1 MTTGDLLVLLD
12 SLRKLGAEI
21 GAVEVK
27 RAETELPA
35 RLWETLSAFA
45 NTPGG
50 GVLLLGVRE
59 DGFIPVGVKDPG
71 KIQADLAAL
80 CRQMEPALRPLIT
93 VYSLAGASV
102 VCAEVPEADF
112 RQKPC
117 YYRGAGLLGGT
128 FVRVANTNR
137 RATQYEVQLFLDG
150 RGQPAYDA
158 EPVPEAG
165 MDELDEGL
173 LAEFLARLRRK
184 PGAVYRDWRDEEILR
199 AFRVITDQPGSAQ
212 DRPSVAAGGWGSA
225 AAGRAPSRQAVLPT
239 LAGYLCFGGYPQERF
254 PALRV
259 DVVTYP
265 TPRAGEPG
273 VAGER
278 LLDSVKVEGPLGR
291 MVVGALEAIE
301 RNLPHR
307 AVVEG
312 PGRVDEPLYPAAVLR
327 EAVVN
332 ALGHRDYSPLA
343 RGSAVQVRIFPDR
356 LEVENPGGL
365 FGPVTV
371 DRLGEAGVQASRNG
385 FLMKVLEDLPL
396 PGGLGVASEN
406 RGTGIVA
413 MVAALRR
420 VGMAPPIFDDRR
432 TTFRVTLLRYF
443 PVGVSRA
450 DPAAR
455 VPVSDLPGWPGT
467 GRVGRRTP
475 RGDEREYIPR
485 RIRGDRR
492 EEILHM
498 LRDQGPL
505 SCEDIARRLG
515 LTEAAVH
522 RWLRILRQEGRVA
535 PTTARVK
542 SPHTRYTA
550 TAPDDS

>member
-1 MTTGDLLVLLD
+1 MTTGDLLALLD
-12 SLRKLGAEI
+12 SLRKLGAET
-21 GAVEVK
+21 GTVEVK
-27 RAETELPA
+27 RAGGQLPA

-50 GVLLLGVRE
+50 GVLLLGVDQ
-59 DGFIPVGVKDPG
+59 DGFVPVGVRDPG

-80 CRQMEPALRPLIT
+80 CDQMEPVLRPLIT
-93 VYSLAGASV
+93 MHSIAGASV
-102 VCAEVPEADF
+102 VCAEVPEVDF

-117 YYRGAGLLGGT
+117 HYRGAGLLGGT
-128 FVRVANTNR
+128 FVRVGNTNR

-150 RGQPAYDA
+150 RGQPSYDA
-158 EPVPEAG
+158 EAVAGAG
-165 MDELDEGL
+165 MDELDAGL

-184 PGAVYRDWRDEEILR
+184 PGVVYRDWEDEEILR
-199 AFRVITDQPGSAQ
+199 AFRIVTDQPGPPQ
-212 DRPSVAAGGWGSA
+212 DRPPVAAGGWRS
-225 AAGRAPSRQAVLPT
+225 AAGRGLCPT
-239 LAGYLCFGGYPQERF
+239 LAGYLCFARYPQERF

-259 DVVTYP
+259 DVVAYP
-265 TPRAGEPG
+265 TPHAGEPG
-273 VAGER
+273 MAGER

-291 MVVGALEAIE
+291 MVVGSLEAIE
-301 RNLPHR
+301 RNLPRR
-307 AVVEG
+307 AVVQG

-356 LEVENPGGL
+356 LEIENPGGL

-371 DRLGEAGVQASRNG
+371 DRLGEAGLQASRNS
-385 FLMKVLEDLPL
+385 FLMKLLEDLPL

-406 RGTGIVA
+406 RGTGIPA

-420 VGMAPPIFDDRR
+420 VGMPPPIFDDRR
-432 TTFRVTLLRYF
+432 TTFRVTVLRQF

-450 DPAAR
+450 VPAAG
-455 VPVSDLPGWPGT
+455 VPVSDLPGWAGAD
-467 GRVGRRTP
+467 RVGRRAG
-475 RGDEREYIPR
+475 RGDGPEYSPR
-485 RIRGDRR
+485 RVRADRR

-505 SCEDIARRLG
+505 SCEEIARGLG

-535 PTTARVK
+535 PTTTRVK

-550 TAPDDS
+550 SPPD